1 MMVGRPPC
9 TAAYAKRAVS
19 CDDLQSVD
27 LRPALFLP
35 RVAMAELSRVGA
47 IFALKFIDRAH
58 IAAHQL

>member
-1 MMVGRPPC
+1 M
-9 TAAYAKRAVS
+9 AAKRAVS
-19 CDDLQSVD
+19 CDDIC
-27 LRPALFLP
+27 RPTPAFFLP